1 MYKLKIRDIG
11 SSLGAIFPK
20 EALSDLHAEKG
31 DTVYMVKEE
40 PGVYRLSK
48 YDPEFEIEME
58 AFRKGMKRY
67 KNTLRELSK
76 K

>member
-48 YDPEFEIEME
+48 
-58 AFRKGMKRY
+58 
-67 KNTLRELSK
+67 LS
-76 K
+76 